1 VAIYRVGQAI
11 SMQMNIE
18 MRVLRAFAV
27 EDTIYYIVW
36 IPRSH
41 KITNQEKT
49 PLYGVFRHDD
59 TVGVIPEGVNQVAEN
74 IIKKENLLEGL
85 ES

>member
-1 VAIYRVGQAI
+1 MAIYKVGQI
-11 SMQMNIE
+11 VSMSMTID
-18 MRVLRAFAV
+18 MKILRAFAS

-41 KITNQEKT
+41 KITNQDKT
-49 PLYGVFRHDD
+49 PMYGVFRNDD
-59 TVGVIPEGVNQVAEN
+59 TTGAIPIEVNQLAED